1 MLRWGCSGIRL
12 LALARQG
19 SGVRAKA
26 LSRSGVKAEA
36 IGSGQTSGSRS
47 RISGARVRGEGPMG
61 PCESKFLQLARAL
74 KATPPE

>member
-36 IGSGQTSGSRS
+36 IGSGANFGVKVKDLGRQG
-47 RISGARVRGEGPMG
+47 
-61 PCESKFLQLARAL
+61 
-74 KATPPE
+74 

>member
-1 MLRWGCSGIRL
+1 MKVKVQVVRVRVLRWGCSGIRL

-36 IGSGQTSGSRS
+36 IGS
-47 RISGARVRGEGPMG
+47 AA
-61 PCESKFLQLARAL
+61 KFGVKVKDLGRQG
-74 KATPPE
+74 